1 MQKAP
6 AKDQKFFSKRQ
17 RPPYFLRKIPAWWG
31 RGAGKPT
38 VRVVFRRKRPFLW
51 KSGTAPTTGGRG
63 RFSPSF
69 SYTNIIGGI
78 LSKKGSKKA
87 PIPGAFHCE
96 ETAGRFPHS
105 ANRKRLALAELRRT
119 TSSLEAVLHF
129 LLLVIG
135 FRKVYFPVKR
145 HFS

>member
-6 AKDQKFFSKRQ
+6 AKDQKIFSKRQ
-17 RPPYFLRKIPAWWG
+17 RTPYFLRKIPAWWG
-31 RGAGKPT
+31 RDAGKPT

-63 RFSPSF
+63 RFSPNF

-96 ETAGRFPHS
+96 ETAGRFSHS
-105 ANRKRLALAELRRT
+105 ANRKRLALAELRRA
-119 TSSLEAVLHF
+119 TS
-129 LLLVIG
+129 G
-135 FRKVYFPVKR
+135 FETGTGVQFSACFP
-145 HFS
+145 